1 MRTSDTTKPLTLSGI
16 DAALG
21 DTAILHQVSLHIEP
35 GEFVT
40 LLGPSG
46 SGKSTTLNV
55 IAGFVHQTAGQ
66 VALGERVIDTVPA
79 HERDI
84 GIVFQ
89 SYALFPHMTVGDNVG
104 FPLRI
109 RKLSKQKRRGE
120 VEAILRLVQLD
131 GMADRRV
138 ASLSGGQQQRV
149 ALARALVFQP
159 SVLLLDEPLAA
170 LDKQLRSA
178 MQVELKRIQREIGVT
193 TVAVTHDQ
201 TEALTMSDRV
211 AVVNDGKVEQFG
223 PPEELYQRPETL
235 FVARFLGEANLLDVG
250 TRGELPMLGVRVRAS
265 GGVAV
270 VRPEDVVVDDVAEDG
285 VSAYVEEVG
294 FQGVRYRVV
303 VRADDPGRQQI
314 VASMPIGDYSTPPSV
329 GQRVTIRSRRLDVHV
344 IAEANVAR
352 AELVLAGA
360 EAELMQPEPAPS
372 DNA

>member
-1 MRTSDTTKPLTLSGI
+1 MSSDGRPRRVSPGDELLRTSDTTKPLTLSGI

-138 ASLSGGQQQRV
+138 DRK
-149 ALARALVFQP
+149 
-159 SVLLLDEPLAA
+159 SV
-170 LDKQLRSA
+170 
-178 MQVELKRIQREIGVT
+178 V
-193 TVAVTHDQ
+193 
-201 TEALTMSDRV
+201 
-211 AVVNDGKVEQFG
+211 
-223 PPEELYQRPETL
+223 
-235 FVARFLGEANLLDVG
+235 
-250 TRGELPMLGVRVRAS
+250 
-265 GGVAV
+265 
-270 VRPEDVVVDDVAEDG
+270 
-285 VSAYVEEVG
+285 
-294 FQGVRYRVV
+294 
-303 VRADDPGRQQI
+303 
-314 VASMPIGDYSTPPSV
+314 
-329 GQRVTIRSRRLDVHV
+329 
-344 IAEANVAR
+344 
-352 AELVLAGA
+352 
-360 EAELMQPEPAPS
+360 
-372 DNA
+372 